1 MIIPEKQYKQI
12 INSTVNLCVDV
23 CLRYNDKVLLI
34 KRTEEPCKGVFWP
47 VGGRIHKGEKAVEA
61 ARRKIKEEIGIDF
74 KGDLYPMGFYED
86 RYKENSFSKNTDY
99 CTLSIVFAGDL
110 EGLPNIVL
118 DKTSE
123 EIGFFNEL
131 PSRFKVQTFANDF
144 AIEGWV

>member
-47 VGGRIHKGEKAVEA
+47 VGGRIHKGEKAIEA

-74 KGDLYPMGFYED
+74 KVSVNSAIITSIICSHFD
-86 RYKENSFSKNTDY
+86 ENV
-99 CTLSIVFAGDL
+99 I
-110 EGLPNIVL
+110 
-118 DKTSE
+118 
-123 EIGFFNEL
+123 
-131 PSRFKVQTFANDF
+131 
-144 AIEGWV
+144 

>member
-1 MIIPEKQYKQI
+1 
-12 INSTVNLCVDV
+12 
-23 CLRYNDKVLLI
+23 
-34 KRTEEPCKGVFWP
+34 
-47 VGGRIHKGEKAVEA
+47 
-61 ARRKIKEEIGIDF
+61 
-74 KGDLYPMGFYED
+74 MGFYED

-123 EIGFFNEL
+123 EIGFFDEL